1 MRRERFTVGLR
12 TYQQEA
18 LDAVLMEYVNG
29 VHQQLLVAATG
40 TGKTVIFSHL
50 WDKMYH
56 LLPGKM
62 LIIVHREELVRQNAE
77 SIQYWN
83 PNLKVGIEM
92 AENYATIDSDVIVSC
107 NASIGREGAKRMLR
121 FGWDN
126 IDKIICDE
134 AHHSIASTYMNI
146 FQEAGVLLPDTKK
159 LLIGFTATPKRKNLS
174 RSDKKKVITLDDE
187 ALLSLKSV
195 YKKIVYS
202 YPIRTAIKAGWLV
215 PLKGFKV
222 KTATNLDGV
231 KVVAGEYQQDQ
242 LSDTVNTPTRNQQ
255 VVKAWLDHAEG
266 RQTVGFTAGIQH
278 AKDLA
283 EMFNKHDIRAAAVW
297 GTDPERRDHTK
308 CNRCG
313 RYLGKQA
320 AGDLCYTKEINC
332 GGTFVLGKGK
342 LDRHQN
348 KDITVLFNAQVLTE
362 GYDDWRVRCILECA
376 PTKSGTVFTQRVG
389 RGTRLQEG
397 TGNLLEAISKGLQ
410 LEKTDC
416 YIIDFVDNS
425 SRCSL
430 VTFPSLLGLNPEFDL
445 QGESITAMVDK
456 LEEFQEKYPSVDFTG
471 LTDITKV
478 KTYVESL
485 DLFSEPYTE
494 EVKEFSTLSW
504 MATADGTYVLAIPEK
519 RELQEAKAYS
529 RFLHEKL
536 HIMPNELDEFEL
548 SITTTQTDRKLGVFS
563 TLQEAFTVADDVM
576 RRCRADRMK
585 LVLREADWH
594 KNPASDAA
602 KRYLRKLT
610 KKKPLFYCLC
620 SGGGSTLMT
629 CPSCHKKMG
638 MTAGQAALA
647 LNVLKAKGD

>member
-159 LLIGFTATPKRKNLS
+159 LLVGFTATPKRKNLS
-174 RSDKKKVITLDDE
+174 RSDKKKVVTLDDE

-222 KTATNLDGV
+222 KTDTSLDGV

-242 LSDTVNTPTRNQQ
+242 LSDAVNTPTRNQQ
-255 VVKAWLDHAEG
+255 VVKAWLDHAEN
-266 RQTVGFTAGIQH
+266 RQSVGFTVDIQH

-283 EMFNKHDIRAAAVW
+283 EMFKKNNINAEAVW
-297 GTDPERRDHTK
+297 GIDPERHTK
-308 CNRCG
+308 I
-313 RYLGKQA
+313 Q
-320 AGDLCYTKEINC
+320 
-332 GGTFVLGKGK
+332 
-342 LDRHQN
+342 RHKN

-362 GYDDWRVRCILECA
+362 GYDDWRVRRILECA

-389 RGTRLQEG
+389 RGTGLQEG

-445 QGESITAMVDK
+445 KGESVTSVVDK
-456 LEEFQEKYPSVDFTG
+456 LEEFQEQYPSVDFTG
-471 LTDITKV
+471 LTDISKV
-478 KTYVESL
+478 KTYLESL

-536 HIMPNELDEFEL
+536 HITPNELDEFEL

-585 LVLREADWH
+585 LVVREADWH

-602 KRYLRKLT
+602 KKYLRRLT

-629 CPSCHKKMG
+629 CPSCGKKMG

-647 LNVLKAKGD
+647 LNTLKAKGAK

>member
-1 MRRERFTVGLR
+1 
-12 TYQQEA
+12 
-18 LDAVLMEYVNG
+18 MEYVNG

-50 WDKMYH
+50 WNKMCH

-62 LIIVHREELVRQNAE
+62 LIIVHREELVRQNAK
-77 SIQYWN
+77 SIQDWN

-92 AENYATIDSDVIVSC
+92 ADNYASIDSDVIVSC

-159 LLIGFTATPKRKNLS
+159 LLVGFTATPKRKNLS
-174 RSDKKKVITLDDE
+174 RSDKKKVVTLDDE

-222 KTATNLDGV
+222 KTNTSLDGV

-242 LSDTVNTPTRNQQ
+242 LSDAVNTPTRNQQ
-255 VVKAWLDHAEG
+255 VVKAWLDHAEN
-266 RQTVGFTAGIQH
+266 RQSVGFTVDIQH

-283 EMFNKHDIRAAAVW
+283 EMFKKNNINAEAVW
-297 GTDPERRDHTK
+297 GIDPERHTK
-308 CNRCG
+308 I
-313 RYLGKQA
+313 Q
-320 AGDLCYTKEINC
+320 
-332 GGTFVLGKGK
+332 
-342 LDRHQN
+342 RHKN

-397 TGNLLEAISKGLQ
+397 TGNLLEAIAKGLQ
-410 LEKTDC
+410 LEKKDC
-416 YIIDFVDNS
+416 YVIDFVDNS

-430 VTFPSLLGLNPEFDL
+430 VTFPSLLGLPPEFDL
-445 QGESITAMVDK
+445 EGKSVTET
-456 LEEFQEKYPSVDFTG
+456 LEKIEALQEKYPGVDFSN
-471 LTDITKV
+471 LLDLNNVKV
-478 KTYVESL
+478 YVDSL
-485 DLFSEPYTE
+485 DLFAAPYTE
-494 EVKEFSTLSW
+494 EVKEFSKLAW
-504 MATADGTYVLAIPEK
+504 MATADSAYVLAIPEK
-519 RELQEAKAYS
+519 REVKEQKLYHL
-529 RFLHEKL
+529 FLHEKL
-536 HIMPNELDEFEL
+536 HITQNELDEYEL
-548 SITTTQTDRKLGVFS
+548 SITSTNTERKLGVYG
-563 TLQEAFTVADDVM
+563 TLQEAFTIAEDVI
-576 RRCRADRMK
+576 RRCRPDRMR
-585 LVLREADWH
+585 LMTREEDWH
-594 KNPASDAA
+594 KNPASDASKKLLA
-602 KRYLRKLT
+602 KLSR
-610 KKKPLFYCLC
+610 KKPLFYCLC
-620 SGGGSTLMT
+620 MGGGSPLMACST
-629 CPSCHKKMG
+629 CGKKKG
-638 MTAGQAALA
+638 ITAGQAALA
-647 LNVLKAKGD
+647 INVLKAKGAGK